1 MTTVFP
7 KIELYTVFW
16 QKEGNESVKKTI
28 LCIVV
33 LVLVLGIVLALV
45 LAKVRIA
52 PAEPSD
58 NLKAV
63 YDALVAEGSAFS
75 RNQNVIR
82 DFNDGSS
89 LEAVLDNNGITITET
104 NTSMDIESESWAFIQ
119 EGDWLTVSLEADEDP
134 YGGKAGLI
142 WDAAISAQGVNST
155 LFTGYLN
162 AFPDLGSK
170 YYIVEES
177 DAGARVSINIA
188 GPYEIDM
195 EKLSEPP
202 LTEEYLR
209 GEGWEPLGED
219 YDAPSIAFGKVEV
232 ACFGNAGG
240 VEISVMEYGG
250 LDELAL
256 DAVVST
262 VKVLQPKGWVNFIA
276 NYTELKDAGEN
287 GYIAML
293 NPDEATT
300 EDLFVLWRD
309 GYSTAYFSIGQID
322 YL

>member
-1 MTTVFP
+1 M
-7 KIELYTVFW
+7 
-16 QKEGNESVKKTI
+16 KKTI

-45 LAKVRIA
+45 LAKARIA

-75 RNQNVIR
+75 RTQNVIR

-89 LEAVLDNNGITITET
+89 LEAVLEHNGITITET
-104 NTSMDIESESWAFIQ
+104 NRSRNIESESWVFIQ
-119 EGDWLTVSLEADEDP
+119 EGDWLTASLEADEDP
-134 YGGKAGLI
+134 YGGKAPYIL
-142 WDAAISAQGVNST
+142 DAAISAEGVNSN
-155 LFTGYLN
+155 LFFGYLN
-162 AFPDLGSK
+162 AFPDLWNK
-170 YYIVEES
+170 YYLVEES

-188 GPYEIDM
+188 GPFEIDM
-195 EKLSEPP
+195 EKLSELP

-219 YDAPSIAFGKVEV
+219 YISPNIAFGKVEV
-232 ACFGNAGG
+232 LCFGNADG

-250 LDELAL
+250 LDDLAL
-256 DAVVST
+256 EAVVST
-262 VKVLQPKGWVNFIA
+262 VKVLQPKGWEDFIA
-276 NYTELKDAGEN
+276 NYMELKDADKD

-293 NPDEATT
+293 NPDEAAA
-300 EDLFVLWRD
+300 EELLVLWRD
-309 GYSTAYFSIGQID
+309 GYSTAYFAIGQID